1 MQPAWSPLRS
11 VVVDELMDEWVDASD
26 APPLTA
32 SSPAVAWPPP
42 PPPPPPPRGRRR
54 DWRWWVGGFGRI
66 LIALG
71 VLLLGFVAYQLWGTA
86 IQHDR
91 SQRDLEKQ
99 FSAQLSS
106 TVPAPTTTATSPP
119 SSTLVPTTTVP
130 ATTVPSTTVP
140 PTTMPPR
147 PVFTNGDPVARLEI
161 PRLNLNEIVVAGVGV
176 DDLKKGPGHYPQ
188 TPLPGE
194 PGNAA
199 IAGHRTTYGAPFLDI
214 DKLKP
219 GDEIDAT
226 TYAGR
231 FVYRVTGTQIV
242 SPDNVSVLDNT
253 PDDRLT
259 LTSCDPKYSAKNRII
274 VTASFDAGASAPP
287 VTAPPVTAPP
297 VTAPPS
303 TVAPPDS
310 SPDNPVVTTTPPVA
324 TTAPSLVTTDDS
336 FQRGWFDDPHAW
348 PQVAAWGAA
357 CLAVVLAA
365 GWIGRRTRRWVGWI
379 VGIVPFLVPLFFF
392 YENISRLL
400 PPNI

>member
-1 MQPAWSPLRS
+1 
-11 VVVDELMDEWVDASD
+11 VDELGELMDEWVDVAD
-26 APPLTA
+26 GARPANGLPPPAPP
-32 SSPAVAWPPP
+32 SVATLPPP
-42 PPPPPPPRGRRR
+42 VPASLAEPRRRRRR

-91 SQRDLEKQ
+91 AQSDLEKE
-99 FSAQLSS
+99 FATQLG
-106 TVPAPTTTATSPP
+106 
-119 SSTLVPTTTVP
+119 TTTVP
-130 ATTVPSTTVP
+130 APSTIPTTVVTAPASTAAPTTVATTP
-140 PTTMPPR
+140 PATAPAR

-161 PRLNLNEIVVAGVGV
+161 SRIGLNEIVVAGVGV

-194 PGNAA
+194 AGNAA

-214 DKLKP
+214 DNLQP
-219 GDEIDAT
+219 GDEIVTT

-231 FVYRVTGTQIV
+231 FVYHVTGTVVV
-242 SPDNVSVLDNT
+242 SPSDVTVLDNT

-274 VTASFDAGASAPP
+274 VTAAIDRAGSSPIVPAPAATTVPPTTAAPP
-287 VTAPPVTAPP
+287 GT
-297 VTAPPS
+297 
-303 TVAPPDS
+303 
-310 SPDNPVVTTTPPVA
+310 SPDNPVVTTAQPAVVA
-324 TTAPSLVTTDDS
+324 TTVPSQVTLDDS

-348 PQVAAWGAA
+348 PQVLLWGLG
-357 CLAVVLAA
+357 CLAVVLG
-365 GWIGRRTRRWVGWI
+365 GWWLGRRTHHRWIGW
-379 VGIVPFLVPLFFF
+379 VAGALPFLVPLYFF
-392 YENISRLL
+392 YENVTRLL